1 VKSTRTMHQTFTIE
15 ADNIAKRYNRQTL
28 FQNLDFSVETGHSLA
43 LTGPNGS
50 GKTTLLEIIATL
62 RRPSAGSVRYLVG
75 GIEIEKR
82 EILNVVGFQSPRS
95 NPYSELSGLENI
107 QFIGSDVDDTV
118 IDDLLFQFG
127 LYEHRNKQVKFY
139 SSGMKQ
145 RLKLLLTILF
155 HPPIIILDEPG
166 MNLDSAGK
174 NILFSY
180 LESVRASR
188 IILIATN
195 EVSEADWCTV
205 RINLE

>member
-1 VKSTRTMHQTFTIE
+1 MQQTYIIE
-15 ADNIAKRYNRQTL
+15 ADDIAKRYNRQTL
-28 FQNLDFSVETGHSLA
+28 FQHLDFSIETGHSLA
-43 LTGPNGS
+43 ITGPNGS

-62 RRPSAGSVRYLVG
+62 RRPSAGSVQYFVN

-95 NPYSELSGLENI
+95 NPYSELTGLENI
-107 QFIGSDVDDTV
+107 QFIGSDVGDAV
-118 IDDLLFQFG
+118 IDDLLFQFS

-145 RLKLLLTILF
+145 RLKLLLTVLF
-155 HPPIIILDEPG
+155 NPPIIILDEPG

-174 NILFSY
+174 NIFFAY
-180 LESVRASR
+180 LESVRRSR

-195 EVSEADWCTV
+195 EMSESDWCTV
-205 RINLE
+205 RIDLGE